1 MSSIRETAL
10 IEAGGTG
17 VRLAVAGPEG
27 PSGIRRIMFPADG
40 SLVSTAATLDLIV
53 ATAVDVLGQSPT
65 RAVVAWPG
73 PVSPDG
79 TALATPTVSG
89 GIERLDVGPELS
101 RRLDNADVHVINDLT
116 AAGLALAAGGLHD
129 FAVITVG
136 SGIGHKVF
144 AGGKPVVGPGG
155 RGGELG
161 HLVVDWSPTAA
172 ACDCGG
178 RGHLGAMASG
188 RAIVDSVV
196 ALWDGEH
203 AAPGH
208 RDDRGAEVAAALR
221 AGDEAVMTVV
231 ADRARRL
238 GWGLAT
244 LHVGV
249 GVETFVL
256 VGGFAP
262 AAGEFF
268 RAEVVRGAA
277 ESCWNLGFDW
287 DGAVLVSEPD
297 DAPGLAGAWLAAQ
310 SLGWT

>member
-1 MSSIRETAL
+1 
-10 IEAGGTG
+10 
-17 VRLAVAGPEG
+17 
-27 PSGIRRIMFPADG
+27 
-40 SLVSTAATLDLIV
+40 
-53 ATAVDVLGQSPT
+53 
-65 RAVVAWPG
+65 
-73 PVSPDG
+73 
-79 TALATPTVSG
+79 VSG

-101 RRLDNADVHVINDLT
+101 LRLGRAEVHVINDLT
-116 AAGLALAAGGLHD
+116 AAGLALAAGGLSD

-144 AGGKPVVGPGG
+144 AEGKPVVGPGG

-172 ACDCGG
+172 PCDCGG
-178 RGHLGAMASG
+178 RGHLGAVASG

-196 ALWDGEH
+196 ALWEGDHGEADH
-203 AAPGH
+203 GPPRH

-221 AGDEAVMTVV
+221 AGDKAVMTVV

-256 VGGFAP
+256 VGGFAS

-268 RAEVVRGAA
+268 RAQVVQGAA
-277 ESCWNLGFDW
+277 ESCWNLDFDW
-287 DGAVLVSEPD
+287 DRAVLVGEPD
-297 DAPGLAGAWLAAQ
+297 DAPGLAGAWLAAR